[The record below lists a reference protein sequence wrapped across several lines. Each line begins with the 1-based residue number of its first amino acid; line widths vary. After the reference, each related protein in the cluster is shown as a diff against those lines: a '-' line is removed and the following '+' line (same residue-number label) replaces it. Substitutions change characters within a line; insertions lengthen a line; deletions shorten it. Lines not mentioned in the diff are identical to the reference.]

1 MTRQATRPRVLAR
14 GVLGLLGTVSSPA
27 GGPVLFAATP
37 ADGEIVTS
45 PDDVRLTF
53 DRPFAVA
60 VALLA
65 AAASVPGQAQL
76 ALTGSPADG
85 NQHARIELLEA
96 R

>member
-53 DRPFAVA
+53 DRPLA

-65 AAASVPGQAQL
+65 AAASAPGQAQL